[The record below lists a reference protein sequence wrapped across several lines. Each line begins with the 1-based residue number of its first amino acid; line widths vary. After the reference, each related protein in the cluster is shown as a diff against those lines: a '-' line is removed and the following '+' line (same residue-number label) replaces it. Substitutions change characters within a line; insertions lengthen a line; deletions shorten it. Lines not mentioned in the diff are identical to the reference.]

1 MSGDQVQILVAMC
14 IYLVAVIGIGLFYMK
29 TAMKPRLIRTWE

>member
-14 IYLVAVIGIGLFYMK
+14 IYLVAVIGIGGTMSRK
-29 TAMKPRLIRTWE
+29 STN